1 MGGDNQEEREVG
13 ALPGIGEPGVRKD
26 KGHVFTNSVGEDN
39 RRRSSVCRRHIW
51 EDYEDSIRT

>member
-1 MGGDNQEEREVG
+1 MG

-26 KGHVFTNSVGEDN
+26 KGHIFTNSVGEDN
-39 RRRSSVCRRHIW
+39 RRRSTVCRRHIW